1 MAIKI
6 IKPGNPVKAKQTR
19 RFTCLFCGCIFNA
32 DLGDYEAVMI
42 CNQLDDV
49 IVHQAICPACH
60 KWVRR
65 SEPLDE

>member
-6 IKPGNPVKAKQTR
+6 IKPGNPVKVKQTR
-19 RFTCLFCGCIFNA
+19 RFTCLFCGCIFSA
-32 DLGDYEAVMI
+32 DLGDYEAVTI
-42 CNQLDDV
+42 RGQRDDE
-49 IVHQAICPACH
+49 IAHQAICPTCH

>member
-1 MAIKI
+1 MAIRI
-6 IKPGNPVKAKQTR
+6 IKPGNPVKAKRTR

-32 DLGDYEAVMI
+32 DFGDYEAVTTRG
-42 CNQLDDV
+42 QLDDE
-49 IVHQAICPACH
+49 IAHQAICPACH